1 MAIIIMLLIFLAKVD
16 ANLSN
21 GMSLN
26 SHAACPENGK
36 QALLNFKKGF
46 IDEANRIASWDP
58 HHHPD
63 CCRWFGVVCDNMTGH
78 ILSLNLSVPPLDE
91 DNLISRLT
99 SKLEGKINPCL
110 SNLKHLRFLD
120 LSGNQFEGLL
130 PYQLGNLSNLQYL
143 NLGDNGLYVQS
154 LQWLSGLPLLKHL
167 DLSSMDLSR
176 ASNWLQ
182 LVNTLL
188 PSLEELHLSLCQLVP
203 GPPLLNLNLSSLA
216 ILDLSYNDFSNQ
228 MDLRWV
234 SKLNSLVLRLY
245 GNELQGDISSAIF
258 NIRTLSELDL
268 SWNDPEEKLPRAAG
282 KLCKLRSIDLSGIR
296 LNQDISHIFEILSV
310 CSSLRLE
317 SLAFS
322 SCQLS
327 GQLTDQLEHFK
338 NLKELFLDSNSISG
352 PIPTSLGQLANLEW
366 VDIGNNLLESVVS
379 EKHFANLTK
388 LWDFRGSNN
397 SLVLRVNPN
406 WVPPFQILDLD
417 LGSWQIGPSFPLWL
431 RSQKHLEYLDISNSR
446 ISDVIPRWFWGLST
460 QFRDGNLSRNQIS
473 GQIQYLPQSQ
483 VYFFVDLS
491 FNNFSGPL
499 PRISVGPNM
508 GPFFAGFVKLSNN
521 YFSGSLFHFLCY
533 QGNDT
538 LPMVALSLANN
549 LLSGEIPDCWI
560 KWQYL
565 RVLRLDGNRVS
576 GKIPISMGTL
586 TKLQSLHL
594 HNNRLHGEIPLSLKN
609 CTNLVAINFGENELN
624 GHIPGWMDHSL
635 PNLIILI
642 LRSNKFGGNIPDH
655 LCALSSLK
663 ILDLSNSHLFGCIPR
678 CISNF
683 AAMVRRNASRERS
696 IIYNANIE
704 DVYEYASVVM
714 KGQFLEYGN
723 TLNLVRLVDLSRN
736 NLSGEIP
743 QEVVNLQALQT
754 LNLSQ
759 NHLTG
764 KIPKLIGAMI
774 LIETMDLSQNQLT
787 GSIPESISGSG
798 KETDVKNRA
807 KGIRKGREIN
817 WFYVSM
823 PLGFVTGFWC
833 VLGPLVFDRRWR
845 ITYYRVSTE
854 MWWKA
859 YDFVGKF

>member
-1 MAIIIMLLIFLAKVD
+1 
-16 ANLSN
+16 
-21 GMSLN
+21 
-26 SHAACPENGK
+26 
-36 QALLNFKKGF
+36 
-46 IDEANRIASWDP
+46 
-58 HHHPD
+58 
-63 CCRWFGVVCDNMTGH
+63 MTGH

-182 LVNTLL
+182 LYNFSTL
-188 PSLEELHLSLCQLVP
+188 Q
-203 GPPLLNLNLSSLA
+203 
-216 ILDLSYNDFSNQ
+216 
-228 MDLRWV
+228 
-234 SKLNSLVLRLY
+234 VLRLY

-446 ISDVIPRWFWGLST
+446 ISDVIPR
-460 QFRDGNLSRNQIS
+460 DGNLSRNQIS

-499 PRISVGPNM
+499 PRIS
-508 GPFFAGFVKLSNN
+508 LSNN

-787 GSIPESISGSG
+787 GSIPESISGMTTQLQSFNESCYAGNHLCGPPLKGCRGSG